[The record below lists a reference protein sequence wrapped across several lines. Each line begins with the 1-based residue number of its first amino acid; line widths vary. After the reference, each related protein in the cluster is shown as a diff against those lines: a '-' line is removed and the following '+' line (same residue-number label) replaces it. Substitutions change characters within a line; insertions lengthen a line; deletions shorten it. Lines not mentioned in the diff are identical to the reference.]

1 MINNTNTKEGLNA
14 LKNNTSNNNS
24 AFGYISLE
32 QNSDGYQNTA
42 AGSQSLDKNETGINN
57 TAVGYRTL
65 KNSLGIKNTAI
76 GSFSGRTIEDGNQN
90 TCIGFQADVS
100 DKTATNQI
108 VIGNEATGHQDNGV
122 VIGNTNINVIEP
134 GKNNQVDLGSSNY
147 KFKSLNLSN
156 QANISGNINLG
167 GKIGFMNTQ
176 SVTLTIDAANQDWT
190 VDSGNNSN
198 VSLTI
203 DNPSTFQAD
212 SVRINNSQFTS
223 KSIII
228 FNGYQKGSIKING
241 PFPFGVINVYAAIF
255 FDIFDGYMILK
266 NPGNTPTEKITIPSQ
281 TINFA
286 IIN

>member
-1 MINNTNTKEGLNA
+1 MSNNTNTKVGVDA
-14 LKNNTSNNNS
+14 LKNNSSNNNT
-24 AFGYISLE
+24 AFGYTALKT
-32 QNSDGYQNTA
+32 NSDGTQNTSS
-42 AGSQSLDKNETGINN
+42 GSQSLEKNETGINN

-65 KNSLGIKNTAI
+65 KNTLGIKNTAL
-76 GSFSGRTIEDGNQN
+76 GSFAGRTIEEGNQN

-167 GKIGFMNTQ
+167 GKIGFMNTP
-176 SVTLTIDAANQDWT
+176 SLTLTIDAADQDW
-190 VDSGNNSN
+190 VIDSVNNSN
-198 VSLTI
+198 ASLNI
-203 DNPSTFQAD
+203 VNPSNYNAN
-212 SVRINNSQFTS
+212 SIRINNSQLTS
-223 KSIII
+223 KSIVI
-228 FNGYQKGSIKING
+228 FNGYQGLRINLG
-241 PFPFGVINVYAAIF
+241 FVTFTLYTSIF

-266 NPGNTPTEKITIPSQ
+266 NPSNTSTEEINIPSQ

-286 IIN
+286 ILN

>member
-1 MINNTNTKEGLNA
+1 MSNNTNTKVGVDA
-14 LKNNTSNNNS
+14 LKNNSSNNNT
-24 AFGYISLE
+24 AFGYTALKT
-32 QNSDGYQNTA
+32 NSDGTQNTSS
-42 AGSQSLDKNETGINN
+42 GSQSLEKNETGINN

-65 KNSLGIKNTAI
+65 KNTLGIKNTAL
-76 GSFSGRTIEDGNQN
+76 GSFAGRTIEEGNQN
-90 TCIGFQADVS
+90 TCVGFQADVS

-167 GKIGFMNTQ
+167 GKIGFMNTP
-176 SVTLTIDAANQDWT
+176 SLTLTIDAANQDW
-190 VDSGNNSN
+190 VIDSVNNSN
-198 VSLTI
+198 ASLTI
-203 DNPSTFQAD
+203 VNSSDFNANSI
-212 SVRINNSQFTS
+212 RINNSQLTS
-223 KSIII
+223 KSIVI
-228 FNGYQKGSIKING
+228 FNGYQKGSINLGGIIINL
-241 PFPFGVINVYAAIF
+241 YSSIF
-255 FDIFDGYMILK
+255 FDIFDGYLILK

-286 IIN
+286 ILN

>member
-1 MINNTNTKEGLNA
+1 MINNTNTKEGSNA

-167 GKIGFMNTQ
+167 GKIGFMNTP
-176 SVTLTIDAANQDWT
+176 SLTLTIDAADQVWT
-190 VDSGNNSN
+190 VDSVNNSN
-198 VSLTI
+198 ASLTI
-203 DNPSTFQAD
+203 DNSSNFNAN
-212 SVRINNSQFTS
+212 SIRINNSLFTS
-223 KSIII
+223 KSIVI
-228 FNGYQKGSIKING
+228 FNGYQLYNSSIYISIL
-241 PFPFGVINVYAAIF
+241 FDVY
-255 FDIFDGYMILK
+255 DGYMILK
-266 NPGNTPTEKITIPSQ
+266 NPFGYPTFKLTIPSQ